1 MNSKYHNLIKDL
13 FLFAISVFI
22 PKAISFFLVPLYTNC
37 LTTKEYGIVDMI
49 GTTTGLIIP
58 FLTLDINDAVL
69 RFTIEKKTEKKPLQ
83 VAYRLCFYGIVL
95 LSVLVI
101 FNILFGIYNINI
113 RYQLFFVA
121 QYVFTALYGINISYI
136 RATDRVSL
144 LSAISIINTII
155 TVSMNILLLLVFDM
169 GINGYLLSNTI
180 GLFVVNV
187 VIAYKINIKK
197 LLYGISQKS
206 VVLQK
211 QMLQYSVPLVASNI
225 AWWVN
230 SASDRYIVTLFKGIA
245 ENGIYSVAYK
255 IPTILQLLQSVF
267 SQAWLLSVYKE
278 YDKEDGNKFVENIYD
293 LYNSAMCISC
303 SFLIIIDIPMA
314 KFLYAKDFFYAW
326 KYVPVLLISVVFI
339 ANAGFFESIIT
350 LFKKSKIVASTAVA
364 GAAVNIILN
373 IILIY
378 YLGVMGAAIATAG
391 GYFVMWV
398 LRVMVVEKDYPF
410 YINWIKHSM
419 LIAALFLEAFVMVK
433 YQNYFICILLML
445 VMCIIDYKTLI
456 NIIKQFYKLLKRG
469 IQAGK

>member
-22 PKAISFFLVPLYTNC
+22 PKAISFFLVPLYTSC

-49 GTTTGLIIP
+49 GTTVNLIIP
-58 FLTLDINDAVL
+58 FLTFDINDAVL
-69 RFTIEKKTEKKPLQ
+69 RFTIERKTEKKPLQ
-83 VAYRLCFYGIVL
+83 IAYRLFFYGTIL
-95 LSVLVI
+95 LSGLVI
-101 FNILFGIYNINI
+101 FNILFGIYNINT
-113 RYQLFFVA
+113 RYQFFFLA
-121 QYVFTALYGINISYI
+121 QYTFTAVYGINISYM

-144 LSAISIINTII
+144 LSVASIINTIV
-155 TVSMNILLLLVFDM
+155 TVLMNILFLLILDM

-180 GLFVVNV
+180 GLFIINLI
-187 VIAYKINIKK
+187 IAYKINIKE
-197 LLYGISQKS
+197 LLHGISKKNAA
-206 VVLQK
+206 LQK
-211 QMLQYSVPLVASNI
+211 QMLKYSIPLVASNI

-230 SASDRYIVTLFKGIA
+230 SASDRYIVTFFKGIG

-267 SQAWLLSVYKE
+267 SQAWLLSIYKE
-278 YDKEDGNKFVENIYD
+278 YDKEDGNKFVESIYD

-303 SFLIIIDIPMA
+303 AFLIIIDIPMA
-314 KFLYAKDFFYAW
+314 KFLYAKEFFNAW

-350 LFKKSKIVASTAVA
+350 LFKKSKVVASTAAA
-364 GAAVNIILN
+364 GAVVNIILN

-378 YLGVMGAAIATAG
+378 FCGVMGAAIATAS

-398 LRVMVVEKDYPF
+398 LRAIVVKKDYPF
-410 YINWIKHSM
+410 YINWIKHSI

-433 YQNYFICILLML
+433 YQNYLICIFILLM
-445 VMCIIDYKTLI
+445 MCIIDYKTLI
-456 NIIKQFYKLLKRG
+456 NIITQLYKLLKKG
-469 IQAGK
+469 I